1 MSTRSNIAILLRPED
16 RNKNFET
23 PWGQT
28 VNANGK
34 KFLYV
39 YCHNDGYPEGV
50 GADLHNMFDD
60 GDYDEALEYILMGD
74 RSTTD
79 LSYWGWRREK
89 CAPDAADTE
98 EEMYQEDYLYIIE
111 EVNGSLKVRQYGDDD
126 DEVDNDTVIGYVHAW
141 WDDNSEDYDL
151 SNPDEVRQ
159 DMLDDCCEFIEDVLD
174 IFSCDDYLTII
185 EETLSDLIEAAK

>member
-60 GDYDEALEYILMGD
+60 GDYEEALEYILMGD

-79 LSYWGWRREK
+79 LSYWSWRRER
-89 CAPDAADTE
+89 CAPDPADTE
-98 EEMYQEDYLYIIE
+98 EEMYQNDYLYIIE
-111 EVNGSLKVRQYGDDD
+111 EGNDGKMRVRMYGDDD
-126 DEVDNDTVIGYVHAW
+126 DEVNEDHVRIFV
-141 WDDNSEDYDL
+141 DDWYDGNGSDYNEDEASE
-151 SNPDEVRQ
+151 
-159 DMLDDCCEFIEDVLD
+159 MLDDCCEAVDCNFGDDIADNFMSVIDEVLRTRWEEDH
-174 IFSCDDYLTII
+174 
-185 EETLSDLIEAAK
+185 E